1 MSVTVLNEIDKADV
15 LVAGLRK
22 HLGEVKQL
30 GINADT
36 INKLEEASKVLRQ
49 KDEEV
54 DALRRQANLKGH
66 ENRDLLADLK
76 AQMLVMRK
84 AVKSR
89 YPQHT
94 WINYGVQDKR

>member
-1 MSVTVLNEIDKADV
+1 MNEIDKADV

-22 HLGEVKQL
+22 HLGEVKQF
-30 GINADT
+30 GISTDA
-36 INKLEEASKVLRQ
+36 INKLEEAAKALKQ

-54 DALRRQANLKGH
+54 DALRRQATLKGH

-84 AVKSR
+84 AVKGR
-89 YPQHT
+89 YPQSE

>member
-1 MSVTVLNEIDKADV
+1 MSVTVMTEIDKADV

-22 HLGEVKQL
+22 HLGEVKEL
-30 GINADT
+30 GITTDAL
-36 INKLEEASKVLRQ
+36 NKLEEASKALKQ

-54 DALRRQANLKGH
+54 DALRRQATLKGH

>member
-1 MSVTVLNEIDKADV
+1 MSVTFLNEIDKADV

-76 AQMLVMRK
+76 AQMLALRK
-84 AVKSR
+84 AIKGR
-89 YPQHT
+89 YPQT
-94 WINYGVQDKR
+94 EWINYGVQDKR

>member
-36 INKLEEASKVLRQ
+36 INKFEEASKVLRQ

-76 AQMLVMRK
+76 AQMLTLRK
-84 AVKSR
+84 AIKGR
-89 YPQHT
+89 YPQT
-94 WINYGVQDKR
+94 EWINYGVQDKR

>member
-30 GINADT
+30 GISADT
-36 INKLEEASKVLRQ
+36 INKLEEASKALRQ

-76 AQMLVMRK
+76 AQMLTLRK
-84 AVKSR
+84 TIKGR
-89 YPQHT
+89 YQQSE

>member
-76 AQMLVMRK
+76 AQMLALRK
-84 AVKSR
+84 AIKGR
-89 YPQHT
+89 YPQT
-94 WINYGVQDKR
+94 EWINYGVQDKR